1 MALPVTTISKDVDI
15 VDSEYKPRNAM
26 DDWNWKLYDPERM
39 DGHPIGLQIIARKL
53 EEEKVLGA
61 ARVFEDALAA

>member
-1 MALPVTTISKDVDI
+1 MVDVGY
-15 VDSEYKPRNAM
+15 EARNAM
-26 DDWNWKLYDPERM
+26 DEWNWKLYDPERM

-61 ARVFEDALAA
+61 ARVFEDALTA